1 MQPKCSVAIV
11 SLMSMASV
19 LGGCAASDK
28 AFDTTKATVDS
39 VVNKLPEWAG
49 GPKQGLPPRP
59 TDPGYAA
66 YKREL
71 EGKAAPAPATQPAK
85 PASSNDTPNQQTT
98 GK

>member
-1 MQPKCSVAIV
+1 MKRGVVIGCVLILA
-11 SLMSMASV
+11 SLV
-19 LGGCAASDK
+19 GGCAASDK
-28 AFDTTKATVDS
+28 AFETTKASVDS

-49 GPKQGLPPRP
+49 GPTKGLPPRP

-66 YKREL
+66 YKKQL

-85 PASSNDTPNQQTT
+85 PASSNDTPDQQTT